1 MLKAICSRKE
11 LTSSSYYCCISDI
24 IDLPQLEQLKDITH
38 HISTTRFQH
47 CVNVSYYSYIVC
59 RKLHLNA
66 RSAAR
71 AGLLHDLFYYDR
83 KEYNS
88 ARMKGDPSHSRHHS
102 AIALKNA
109 KGITE
114 VNAIEE
120 DMIAKHM
127 WPMTLKLPKY
137 RETYVITVIDK
148 YCAVLEFCVP
158 QITRIA
164 VRKRIKPSVTER
176 KNIQGGYSNEY

>member
-1 MLKAICSRKE
+1 MRKDEKSRRVLSIMFGFGRK
-11 LTSSSYYCCISDI
+11 SSGDGSRD
-24 IDLPQLEQLKDITH
+24 
-38 HISTTRFQH
+38 
-47 CVNVSYYSYIVC
+47 YSEG
-59 RKLHLNA
+59 K
-66 RSAAR
+66 R
-71 AGLLHDLFYYDR
+71 AYDR

>member
-1 MLKAICSRKE
+1 
-11 LTSSSYYCCISDI
+11 
-24 IDLPQLEQLKDITH
+24 
-38 HISTTRFQH
+38 
-47 CVNVSYYSYIVC
+47 
-59 RKLHLNA
+59 
-66 RSAAR
+66 
-71 AGLLHDLFYYDR
+71 
-83 KEYNS
+83 
-88 ARMKGDPSHSRHHS
+88 MKGDPSHSRHHS